1 MPSALLARFPNQVG
15 PCVHFIVTPSR
26 TLYKVALF
34 KHGYL
39 HPFHGHEA
47 ALFKAESSCGR
58 SVTGSAQEVATWIGC
73 PEISPGDIWEFIFTP
88 IKVLIFLNPEQRIM
102 TFLDTQSLELGC
114 RG

>member
-39 HPFHGHEA
+39 HPSRECDA
-47 ALFKAESSCGR
+47 ALFKAEASCGKT
-58 SVTGSAQEVATWIGC
+58 VTGSAQEVATWIGC

-88 IKVLIFLNPEQRIM
+88 PKVLIILTPEQRIR
-102 TFLDTQSLELGC
+102 TFLNTLSLELE
-114 RG
+114 